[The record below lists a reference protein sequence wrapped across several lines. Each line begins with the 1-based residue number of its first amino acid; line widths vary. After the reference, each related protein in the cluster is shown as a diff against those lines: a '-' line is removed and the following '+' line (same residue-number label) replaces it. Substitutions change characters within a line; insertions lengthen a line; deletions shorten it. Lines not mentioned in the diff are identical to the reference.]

1 MVDRRDIGS
10 WLEGPGA
17 RGPQDPEAYPGA
29 SLGLPQD
36 GPGSLAPIGR
46 RVLALFIDGAVA
58 QLIARG
64 LLGFEL
70 GVGGFDA
77 FKPLLVVFVINVLM
91 VGAGGWTIGH
101 RLLGMRV
108 DACPRGWA
116 GPRRALV
123 RALLL
128 CLAVP
133 PLVVGR
139 DGRGL
144 HDRLAGTVLVRS

>member
-10 WLEGPGA
+10 WLEGPP
-17 RGPQDPEAYPGA
+17 RPEAAHPGE
-29 SLGLPQD
+29 LIGLPEE
-36 GPGSLAPIGR
+36 GPGSLAPFGR
-46 RVLALFIDGAVA
+46 RVVALFIDGALA

-77 FKPLLVVFVINVLM
+77 FKPLLVVFVINALM
-91 VGAGGWTIGH
+91 VGTGGWTIGH
-101 RLLGMRV
+101 RLLGLRV
-108 DACPRGWA
+108 EQCPRGWA
-116 GPRRALV
+116 GPWRGLLRSV
-123 RALLL
+123 LL

-133 PLVVGR
+133 PLIIGR

-144 HDRLAGTVLVRS
+144 HDRLAGTVIVRA